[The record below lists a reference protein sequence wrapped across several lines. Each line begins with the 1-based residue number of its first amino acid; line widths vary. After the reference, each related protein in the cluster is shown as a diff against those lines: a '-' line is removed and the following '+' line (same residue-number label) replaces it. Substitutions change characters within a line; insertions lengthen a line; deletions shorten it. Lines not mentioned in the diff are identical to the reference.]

1 MDPFIHRCYCVAS
14 FVYRLSFFIFIRIMR
29 FDMESKEGRD
39 VSQADQPDLFLPSES
54 ELQMAQVGDVFDY
67 IHNYNDWR
75 DRKASEVRLHAR
87 WVPKSCPVNWVY
99 FR

>member
-1 MDPFIHRCYCVAS
+1 MDPFVHGCYCVAS
-14 FVYRLSFFIFIRIMR
+14 FVYLLSFFIIIRIMR

-67 IHNYNDWR
+67 IHIMTGRIERHRKCDYTR
-75 DRKASEVRLHAR
+75 DRCLNHAQ
-87 WVPKSCPVNWVY
+87 
-99 FR
+99 

>member
-1 MDPFIHRCYCVAS
+1 
-14 FVYRLSFFIFIRIMR
+14 MR

-54 ELQMAQVGDVFDY
+54 ELQMAQVGDVFDS
-67 IHNYNDWR
+67 IHIMTGGIES
-75 DRKASEVRLHAR
+75 ASEVRFHAR

-99 FR
+99 SC